1 MVEITERSKRVM
13 LHLPLDVSGQ
23 EQTGATFAEPT
34 ETVNI
39 SGGGLCFET
48 HRVIGVGSRL
58 TLHIQLPEG
67 LRKHFG
73 GKPVYRARAVV
84 CRVEP
89 SHTPGA
95 SRVGVRF
102 LGELEA

>member
-1 MVEITERSKRVM
+1 MVEITERSKRVT

-23 EQTGATFAEPT
+23 EQTGATFAEST
-34 ETVNI
+34 ETENI

-48 HRVIGVGSRL
+48 HRVLGVGSRL
-58 TLHIQLPEG
+58 TLHIQLPEA

-84 CRVEP
+84 CRIEP
-89 SHTPGA
+89 GHTPGA